1 MSHLLFGSLAMAAL
15 VLPLGAQALE
25 PRQCLPMAEM
35 NAALVAEGQRTL
47 IIGNRIAFLDG
58 PGGRIEAGK
67 NVNTFTSNADGSVGY
82 NLEGDKPM
90 GEPST
95 RVCVAARFTNI
106 VLYDARSPGTPP
118 GALRG
123 EPFDSHLRENEA
135 VDYRPMLQADA
146 VTRAATGAW
155 QIANGMTLLGRT
167 AGQGAWMTIVYPDGR
182 FSDLMFM
189 GDVSYTPTAI
199 ARIDAAG

>member
-1 MSHLLFGSLAMAAL
+1 
-15 VLPLGAQALE
+15 
-25 PRQCLPMAEM
+25 MAEM

-95 RVCVAARFTNI
+95 RVCVGAKFTNI
-106 VLYDARSPGTPP
+106 VLYDARRAGTPP
-118 GALRG
+118 GAFRG
-123 EPFDSHLRENEA
+123 EPFDSHLRRNEA

-146 VTRAATGAW
+146 ITRSPTGEL
-155 QIANGMTLLGRT
+155 QIVSGMTLFGWT
-167 AGQGAWMTIVYPDGR
+167 QGSAAWMTVNYPGGR
-182 FSDLMFM
+182 YADLKFL
-189 GDVSYTPTAI
+189 GDVSYTPTAL
-199 ARIDAAG
+199 ARIEAAS